1 MNHGLQFVVV
11 NVPSVAAVRDFYAET
26 LGFTVVTESPAFLQL
41 RTAAGGGADYALSE
55 SADAKPGE
63 NPELWWLV
71 DDADATYVELKGK
84 GVGIASEPMDL
95 PFGRAFA
102 IHDPAGNTLHF
113 WKQR

>member
-1 MNHGLQFVVV
+1 MIQGLQFVFVH
-11 NVPSVAAVRDFYAET
+11 VPNVAAVRNFYAET
-26 LGFTVVTESPAFLQL
+26 LGFTVVDESPAFLQL
-41 RTAAGGGADYALSE
+41 RASGGGADYAFGE
-55 SADAKPGE
+55 DANAQPGE

-71 DDADATYVELKGK
+71 DDADATYAELKGK
-84 GVGIASEPMDL
+84 GVSIASEPMDL